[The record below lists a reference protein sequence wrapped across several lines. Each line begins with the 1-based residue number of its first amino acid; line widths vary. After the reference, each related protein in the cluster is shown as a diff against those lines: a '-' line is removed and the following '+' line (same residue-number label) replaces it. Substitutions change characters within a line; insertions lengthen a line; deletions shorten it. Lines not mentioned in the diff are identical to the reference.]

1 MLVVAKYIKGSCLPA
16 AFRLDEAALKL
27 INVLNAA
34 PGSVWYF
41 TPNQLQPANLPGILI
56 QVFKIIQW
64 EYCIWE
70 MLGNSAGL
78 YTLLYQQIAYT
89 F

>member
-1 MLVVAKYIKGSCLPA
+1 MLAFGKYVKVFCLPA
-16 AFRLDEAALKL
+16 AFSLDEAALKL

-41 TPNQLQPANLPGILI
+41 TPNQLQPANLPGILT
-56 QVFKIIQW
+56 QVFEIIQW

-70 MLGNSAGL
+70 RLGNRGSPLLVLAG
-78 YTLLYQQIAYT
+78 
-89 F
+89 